1 VPFDPSSA
9 ASLAPGQ
16 RYDLAGIVRRAKN
29 PRRKSIELRPTQPTQ
44 ALASDLYTAAYKP
57 IVDLVTASVP
67 AILAAYASALPVRD
81 AATFHDAAT
90 DGVQQQVDGLGDQLQ
105 RLVLT
110 LAPSLRSWALRVERW
125 QRGKFRGSILSA
137 TGVDV
142 DTILMGTGTPQSV
155 GEYVNWNAALMKD
168 VGEQARQR
176 ISNAVFAAF
185 QARQPASD
193 LAAEIRDIV
202 GMSRRRSLNIASDQ
216 LSKLSAALD
225 RERQTEAG
233 GRKFRWH
240 HSLKK
245 HPRAYHVS
253 RNGKVYAWDDPEVS
267 DDLPG
272 HAPFCGCRAAM
283 VIEWD

>member
-1 VPFDPSSA
+1 MPFDPNSA

-16 RYDLAGIVRRAKN
+16 RYDLAGIVRRTKN
-29 PRRKSIELRPTQPTQ
+29 PRRKSIELKPTQPTQ

-81 AATFHDAAT
+81 AASFRDAAT
-90 DGVQQQVDGLGDQLQ
+90 AGVQQQVDGLGDQLQ
-105 RLVLT
+105 RLVLS

-142 DTILMGTGTPQSV
+142 DTLLMGTGTPQSV
-155 GEYVNWNAALMKD
+155 GEYVNWNTALMKD

-193 LAAEIRDIV
+193 LASDIRDIV

-216 LSKLSAALD
+216 LTKLSSALD
-225 RERQTEAG
+225 RERATEAG
-233 GRKFRWH
+233 IAKYAWRWSHKRHGRKQHIARD
-240 HSLKK
+240 
-245 HPRAYHVS
+245 
-253 RNGKVYAWDDPEVS
+253 GKVFRYDDPP
-267 DDLPG
+267 DDGPPG
-272 HAPFCGCRAAM
+272 TLPFCGCRAQALL
-283 VIEWD
+283 EF